1 MLIGRKEQLIGCVGT
16 LALLLA
22 ISQCSRGPD
31 VESIGTRAVVIGIDS
46 ADWKIIEQI
55 AEDGGMPN
63 LMRLREQ
70 GAWGPLETL
79 TDIPLSPVIWTS
91 IATGKTA
98 AKHGITWFMV
108 DRPDGTRVPVRSHN
122 RNVKAIWNLLAE
134 AKRKPNVVGW
144 WASYPAEDVGRGV
157 LVSDGLGFHGFGSTA
172 RGGSPEEKVYPASRF
187 EELDPL
193 VPPLQQI
200 PYEFVSRFVHLSAD
214 EYQAE
219 MFSPG
224 RFPEPNPFNP
234 VHLFQQYAATAQ
246 GYTAIGEKLLIED
259 DFDLLM
265 LYYEQV
271 DSFSHLFM
279 KYDPPKLEWVEDKP
293 YERYKDV
300 VREWYRYQD
309 ELLGRLL
316 ENIDLDTT
324 AVVIVSDHGF
334 KTGDRRI
341 RSEETVDVKR
351 AHLDHEPQG
360 IYLAVG
366 PHIRAGA
373 RVAGASVMDVTPTLL
388 HYLGFPVGKDMD
400 GKVLESSFT
409 PEFMAEHPIRY
420 LTTYEDET
428 EGDDEAVEEDYD
440 AGQSEANLR
449 ALEALGYLGGSDDG
463 DAVTVVAGD
472 EESSPELHNNMG
484 RIHLRNGDLDKARAE
499 FVKALELDQK
509 NADALLNLATIERA
523 KGRLGDAE
531 TLVKRALQVD
541 PNSIGALSQLAELA
555 RDQGDLDEAVRL
567 FEEALAIDDSLP
579 FLHMGYG
586 DVLQRAGRFA
596 EAEEAFKLVLQLDPD
611 AFKAHYNL
619 GVTYGNQGMIDQ
631 AIAEYEK
638 ALEMQPDHPEAAL
651 VHNNLGAIALDR
663 GDASKAA
670 EHFEQAVARAPR
682 NLESRYNLALIY
694 MDQREIEK
702 AIENLE
708 AAALV
713 DPNHELVN
721 MRLGIAYLEAGQG
734 EEAFRTFTLLKR
746 LYPQNWMA
754 PIGLAVLHAANG
766 RPEQAKEFLGQ
777 ALELGGPQ
785 ALQTARGYPVLA
797 ELVDGG

>member
-1 MLIGRKEQLIGCVGT
+1 MGRTAASALWV
-16 LALLLA
+16 LALLGG
-22 ISQCSRGPD
+22 CSRGPE

-46 ADWKIIEQI
+46 ADWKIIDEI
-55 AEDGGMPN
+55 TAESADGGGGMPN
-63 LMRLREQ
+63 LMRLRQE

-122 RNVKAIWNLLAE
+122 RKVKAIWNLLAE
-134 AKRKPNVVGW
+134 NRRQPNVVGW
-144 WASYPAEDVGRGV
+144 WATYPAEDVGRGV
-157 LVSDGLGFHGFGSTA
+157 VVSDGLGFHGFGSTA
-172 RGGSPEEKVYPASRF
+172 RGGSPQEKVYPQERF
-187 EELDPL
+187 ADFDPL
-193 VPPLQQI
+193 VPPLQQV
-200 PYEFVSRFVHLSAD
+200 PYEFVSRFVHLSPE

-224 RFPEPNPFNP
+224 RFPQPNPFNP
-234 VHLFQQYAATAQ
+234 IHLFQQYAATAQ
-246 GYTAIGEKLLIED
+246 GYTAIGEQLLAENAY
-259 DFDLLM
+259 DLLM

-279 KYDPPKLEWVEDKP
+279 KYDPPKLEWVEEKP

-316 ENIDLDTT
+316 ATIDLETT
-324 AVVIVSDHGF
+324 AVFIVSDHGF
-334 KTGDRRI
+334 KTGERRI

-360 IYLAVG
+360 VYLAVG
-366 PHIRAGA
+366 PHIRSGA

-388 HYLGFPVGKDMD
+388 HYLGFPVAKDMD
-400 GKVLESSFT
+400 GKVLESTFE

-420 LTTYEDET
+420 VTTYEDET
-428 EGDDEAVEEDYD
+428 ETDESAVEESYD
-440 AGQSEANLR
+440 AEQEQANLR
-449 ALEALGYLGGSDDG
+449 ALEALGYLGGGESDDI
-463 DAVTVVAGD
+463 DMPALDPD

-484 RIHLRNGDLDKARAE
+484 RIHLRNGDLDKARTE
-499 FVKALELDQK
+499 FMAALELDQR

-555 RDQGDLDEAVRL
+555 RDQGNLDEAVRL

-586 DVLQRAGRFA
+586 DVLQRAGQFA
-596 EAEEAFKLVLQLDPD
+596 EAEATFKLVLQLDPD

-619 GVTYGNQGMIDQ
+619 GVTYGNQGRIDD
-631 AIAEYEK
+631 AVAEYEK

-663 GDASKAA
+663 GDAETAA

-694 MDQREIEK
+694 IDQRQIDK

-734 EEAFRTFTLLKR
+734 EDAFRTFTLLKR

-754 PIGLAVLHAANG
+754 PLGLAVLHAAND
-766 RPEQAKEFLGQ
+766 RPEQARELLGQ
-777 ALELGGPQ
+777 ALKMGGPQ

-797 ELVDGG
+797 ELVDRG

>member
-1 MLIGRKEQLIGCVGT
+1 MGRTAASALWV
-16 LALLLA
+16 LALLGG
-22 ISQCSRGPD
+22 CSRGPE

-46 ADWKIIEQI
+46 ADWKIIDEI
-55 AEDGGMPN
+55 VEESEDSVGGMPN

-108 DRPDGTRVPVRSHN
+108 DRPDGRVPVRSHN
-122 RNVKAIWNLLAE
+122 RKVKAIWNLLAE
-134 AKRKPNVVGW
+134 SRRRADVVGW
-144 WASYPAEDVGRGV
+144 WATYPAEDIDRG
-157 LVSDGLGFHGFGSTA
+157 LIVSDGLGYHGFGSTA

-187 EELDPL
+187 DEFDPL

-200 PYEFVSRFVHLSAD
+200 PYDFVSRFVNLTPE

-219 MFSPG
+219 MFQPG

-234 VHLFQQYAATAQ
+234 IHLFQQYAATAQ
-246 GYTAIGEKLLIED
+246 GYTAIGERLLAED
-259 DFDLLM
+259 AYDLLM

-279 KYDPPKLEWVEDKP
+279 KYDPPKLEWVEEEP

-316 ENIDLDTT
+316 EHIDLETT
-324 AVVIVSDHGF
+324 AVFVVSDHGF

-351 AHLDHEPQG
+351 AHLDHEPMG

-366 PHIRAGA
+366 PHIRPGA

-388 HYLGFPVGKDMD
+388 HYLGFPVAKDMD
-400 GKVLESSFT
+400 GKVLEATFQ
-409 PEFMAEHPIRY
+409 PEFMGKHPIRY
-420 LTTYEDET
+420 VSTYEDEDVG
-428 EGDDEAVEEDYD
+428 EESEVEENYD
-440 AGQSEANLR
+440 AEQEQANLR
-449 ALEALGYLGGSDDG
+449 ALEALGYLGGGEDEEVPPLDP
-463 DAVTVVAGD
+463 D

-484 RIHLRNGDLDKARAE
+484 RIHLRNGDLDKARSE
-499 FVKALELDQK
+499 FMAALELDQR

-531 TLVKRALQVD
+531 TLVKRALSVD

-555 RDQGDLDEAVRL
+555 RDQGNLDEAVRL

-586 DVLQRAGRFA
+586 DVLQRASRFDEA
-596 EAEEAFKLVLQLDPD
+596 EAAFKLVLELDPD

-619 GVTYGNQGMIDQ
+619 GVTYGNQGRIDE
-631 AIAEYEK
+631 AVAEYEK

-663 GDASKAA
+663 GDSGTAA

-694 MDQREIEK
+694 LDQREVEK

-713 DPNHELVN
+713 APNHELVN

-734 EEAFRTFTLLKR
+734 EDAFRTFTLLKR

-754 PIGLAVLHAANG
+754 PIGLAVLHAAND
-766 RPEQAKEFLGQ
+766 RPEEARELLGQ
-777 ALELGGPQ
+777 ALEMGGPQ
-785 ALQTARGYPVLA
+785 ALETARGYPVLV
-797 ELVDGG
+797 ELLP